1 MSDPF
6 AFFNG
11 GIDRAA
17 VYRADPKRVE
27 DLLKSGAARFLP
39 VWSEREILRQD
50 GDTVAL
56 GFLTSAD
63 AAEMD
68 FARSPPVFL
77 GLMNDV
83 PWFTLA
89 LGAGDPADFGDF
101 RRLTGAMTRLPPAE
115 ATLVAYGRA
124 MVIWHM
130 NHRHCGRCG
139 APAAVT
145 EAGHSRTCTNEA
157 CKHRSFPRT
166 DPAVITLIEHPDG
179 AHCLMGR
186 QPSWPAHFFSIIAGF
201 VEPGETLEATVIREA
216 REETGVA
223 ITDVRYMASQPW
235 PFPSSI
241 MLGFRA
247 RAVTTEIRRD
257 DHELEECR
265 WFSRAELAE
274 MYAKNPM
281 PVVSIAQWLI
291 NQWRNEK

>member
-1 MSDPF
+1 
-6 AFFNG
+6 
-11 GIDRAA
+11 
-17 VYRADPKRVE
+17 
-27 DLLKSGAARFLP
+27 
-39 VWSEREILRQD
+39 
-50 GDTVAL
+50 
-56 GFLTSAD
+56 
-63 AAEMD
+63 
-68 FARSPPVFL
+68 
-77 GLMNDV
+77 
-83 PWFTLA
+83 
-89 LGAGDPADFGDF
+89 
-101 RRLTGAMTRLPPAE
+101 
-115 ATLVAYGRA
+115 
-124 MVIWHM
+124 
-130 NHRHCGRCG
+130 
-139 APAAVT
+139 
-145 EAGHSRTCTNEA
+145 
-157 CKHRSFPRT
+157 
-166 DPAVITLIEHPDG
+166 
-179 AHCLMGR
+179 
-186 QPSWPAHFFSIIAGF
+186 